1 MNKIVSIIILCLCT
15 GCFVLTD
22 ATFKLIKG
30 AIWRIN
36 DLLGIPR
43 GVLEQINYIVL
54 IISLFSLCCLCL
66 GYFILISKIAPIIRE
81 GFASSNQFFNAIRE
95 SIHVEPNPVPEQAG
109 PRRSGRVRV
118 QAAFNHRS

>member
-1 MNKIVSIIILCLCT
+1 MSKIVSIIILCLCT

-30 AIWRIN
+30 AIWGIN

-66 GYFILISKIAPIIRE
+66 GCFILINKLGPAMRE
-81 GFASSNQFFNAIRE
+81 AFASGNKLVNAIRE
-95 SIHVEPNPVPEQAG
+95 GIRIEPNPIPQAG

-118 QAAFNHRS
+118 QTVFNNRS